1 MYTKLGGPGP
11 KMSNFN
17 MAQNHILSVPIPLAC
32 YQFYVSKKELKKIDL
47 FLPYGA
53 RNVKILFS
61 THDSAHDS
69 LVTHYYMHV

>member
-1 MYTKLGGPGP
+1 
-11 KMSNFN
+11 MSNFN
-17 MAQNHILSVPIPLAC
+17 MAQNPILSVPIPLAC

-47 FLPYGA
+47 FLPYGYGA
-53 RNVKILFS
+53 LNVKILFL